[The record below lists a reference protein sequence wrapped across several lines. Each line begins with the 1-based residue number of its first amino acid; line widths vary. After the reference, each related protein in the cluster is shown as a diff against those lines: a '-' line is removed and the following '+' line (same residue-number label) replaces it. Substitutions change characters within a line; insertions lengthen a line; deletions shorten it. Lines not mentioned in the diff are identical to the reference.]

1 MRNRSKSI
9 KLFDLIILILNIA
22 ISIIIIY
29 LLINQPQ
36 TTYIFQYINPISSLP
51 IIPLIITSILIFIIT
66 YNKKT
71 NYTIKYIISL
81 LPTFT
86 LLLILIKSN
95 NYIEQSL
102 VSLIWFAFQTFLLK
116 KNYFNI
122 YELYIYGILISIF
135 IVINPLFIL
144 LLISLYITILFKDI
158 INIKKIISPI
168 LGFITMSILI
178 YTIDYTFLNQ
188 YFFNNLKL
196 SLSEWNFS
204 KVSYKMIGIIV
215 FAISSC
221 VAIYPWMQKQLVII
235 RRQTWIIIIEIIL
248 MILMSTL
255 LPLKNYETA
264 LLMYI
269 WLLSMSLQKII
280 IKDELTWRKII
291 YQIMIVV
298 VSGYWVVMGR
308 VGGVRGPI
316 NKFISLYWTTY

>member
-29 LLINQPQ
+29 LLINQPKI
-36 TTYIFQYINPISSLP
+36 TYIFKYIKPINSLP
-51 IIPLIITSILIFIIT
+51 IIPFIITTILIFIIT

-204 KVSYKMIGIIV
+204 QVSYKMIGIIA
-215 FAISSC
+215 FAIISC
-221 VAIYPWMQKQLVII
+221 IAIYPWMQKQLVII

-248 MILMSTL
+248 MILMATL

-280 IKDELTWRKII
+280 IKDKLTWRRIM
-291 YQIMIVV
+291 YQMMIAV

-308 VGGVRGPI
+308 VWG
-316 NKFISLYWTTY
+316 

>member
-29 LLINQPQ
+29 ILINQPQ
-36 TTYIFQYINPISSLP
+36 ITYIFHYINPISSLP
-51 IIPLIITSILIFIIT
+51 IIPFIITSILIFIIT

-71 NYTIKYIISL
+71 NYTIKYIITL
-81 LPTFT
+81 LPIFT

-122 YELYIYGILISIF
+122 YELYIYGILISMF

-204 KVSYKMIGIIV
+204 QVSYKMIGIIA
-215 FAISSC
+215 FAIISC
-221 VAIYPWMQKQLVII
+221 IAIYPWMQKQLVII

-248 MILMSTL
+248 MILMATL

-280 IKDELTWRKII
+280 IKDKLTWMRIM
-291 YQIMIVV
+291 YQMMIVV

-308 VGGVRGPI
+308 VGG
-316 NKFISLYWTTY
+316 

>member
-51 IIPLIITSILIFIIT
+51 IIPFIITTILIFIIT

-280 IKDELTWRKII
+280 IKDELTWRRIM
-291 YQIMIVV
+291 YQMMILV

-308 VGGVRGPI
+308 VGG
-316 NKFISLYWTTY
+316 